1 MCAPIKETCLIGPD
15 TIGNFATSEVQP
27 SYAETCDRDKCT
39 CSSHDDYAETAT
51 ERLATAI
58 AVHSI
63 QQGKQFDSGID
74 ESLIIDADAPQ
85 PEKEEESSS
94 DSEPDDTTGTSGGE
108 NTTPADETTTQVE
121 PVVEPPTKVEEEEE
135 KPKIEDFADPSD
147 FIDALIDSKIQDQEK
162 EEEEEENAAGT
173 DFGTVNLSDLSFNGY
188 NLLESDEKIGCIIGG
203 KDVVIEITLM
213 QYEIMCK

>member
-1 MCAPIKETCLIGPD
+1 ML
-15 TIGNFATSEVQP
+15 N
-27 SYAETCDRDKCT
+27 
-39 CSSHDDYAETAT
+39 
-51 ERLATAI
+51 L

-63 QQGKQFDSGID
+63 QQGKKFDSGID

-85 PEKEEESSS
+85 PEKEPTKPTPEEESSS
-94 DSEPDDTTGTSGGE
+94 EDEPDDTTGTSGEE

-121 PVVEPPTKVEEEEE
+121 PVVEPPTKVEEEEQ

-162 EEEEEENAAGT
+162 EQEEHAAGT

-203 KDVVIEITLM
+203 KDVVIEITFM